1 MIYVFSVFSGERG
14 KASFFFFSFFCVE
27 KRETAVDEQQGK
39 QIIGGFRTFSTV
51 SAPFREARR
60 RQTLPL
66 PETNKE

>member
-1 MIYVFSVFSGERG
+1 MIYVFSVFFGRARQSLVL
-14 KASFFFFSFFCVE
+14 FLFFFCVE

-51 SAPFREARR
+51 SAPFRKARR

>member
-1 MIYVFSVFSGERG
+1 MIYVFSVFLESEAKPR
-14 KASFFFFSFFCVE
+14 SFSFLFFCVE

-51 SAPFREARR
+51 SAPFRKARQ